1 MTSRSLLFFSSD
13 DVRSSLDL
21 LDRVIGEFDDG
32 LLSSTESES
41 PIARPPPKRDARQ
54 RHRNDRNVARDDFNF
69 DAEFDF
75 DDDDDDESHIE
86 AEIRRLPP
94 PKMRRGDKPAAS
106 AGAAAAAAAVLP
118 NRRSMLS
125 DQIDDIFSELTEEAH
140 PPQRRLSPGPPL
152 RPPTAVAAKNDTT
165 RLVPARTAW
174 LAPGRSIERCHE
186 FVPKLEK

>member
-1 MTSRSLLFFSSD
+1 MFCSD

-54 RHRNDRNVARDDFNF
+54 RHRNDRAVARDDFKF

-75 DDDDDDESHIE
+75 DDDDDESHIE

-94 PKMRRGDKPAAS
+94 PKTRRGDKPTAS
-106 AGAAAAAAAVLP
+106 GGALAAAAMLP

-125 DQIDDIFSELTEEAH
+125 DQIDDIFSELTEEVH

-165 RLVPARTAW
+165 RSV
-174 LAPGRSIERCHE
+174 
-186 FVPKLEK
+186 